1 MDSTGDSRS
10 AKPELDSAARRLLFW
25 LWTPYLSD
33 AALIGI
39 GWWLLATGDSGG
51 WWAIVFAAVRAVLGT
66 VALIL
71 ARRRLRG
78 ERRAAPRAE
87 G

>member
-1 MDSTGDSRS
+1 VTGRRT
-10 AKPELDSAARRLLFW
+10 LDAPARRLMFW

-39 GWWLLATGDSGG
+39 GWWLVATGDAGG

-66 VALIL
+66 VAILL
-71 ARRRLRG
+71 ARKKF
-78 ERRAAPRAE
+78 RAE
-87 G
+87 N